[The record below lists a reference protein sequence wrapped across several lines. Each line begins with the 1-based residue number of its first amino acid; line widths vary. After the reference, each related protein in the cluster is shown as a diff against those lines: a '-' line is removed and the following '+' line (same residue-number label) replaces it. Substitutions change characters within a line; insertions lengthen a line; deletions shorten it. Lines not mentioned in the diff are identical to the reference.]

1 MSRKVRQGPNIQ
13 PLGKGEGFILASTHN
28 FRVDAPVKGLLT
40 VYRIALDKTEGGF
53 NMPKAMVL
61 EQFNKPLVETEYPLP
76 KLGQGEM
83 LVKLEASGVCGS
95 DVHMWRGKDPRT
107 PLPLILGHEGVG
119 RVVEVGQTRTD
130 IYGQPLRPDDL
141 VIWDRG
147 VTCNSCY
154 YCAVKKE
161 PSLCVNRKVYGINV
175 SCKDAPHFRGC
186 YAEYLVLFEG
196 TKVLKIPDDVAP
208 EVLVAASCSGA
219 TSAHTHQLCG
229 ITEGD
234 SVVIQGPGPVGLFA
248 LAFALDSGAATTI
261 VIGVQGDEMRLKL
274 AEDFGATHT
283 LNVSDTTE
291 EERRG
296 FVMAHTGG
304 HGADVVIDTTG
315 SPKALAEGMRLT
327 AKGGTYALPGVA
339 VPIGQVPISFYE
351 DVALKNLR
359 IQGVW
364 VSDTQHLYQAVK
376 LVLSGRYPFDKLVTH
391 KFDLEEA
398 TLAME
403 TMERKEA
410 IKAVL
415 RP

>member
-1 MSRKVRQGPNIQ
+1 
-13 PLGKGEGFILASTHN
+13 
-28 FRVDAPVKGLLT
+28 
-40 VYRIALDKTEGGF
+40 
-53 NMPKAMVL
+53 MPKAMVL
-61 EQFNKPLVETEYPLP
+61 QEFNKPLVEIEYPLL
-76 KLGQGEM
+76 KLSRGEI

-119 RVVEVGQTRTD
+119 RVAEVDVDKKD
-130 IYGQPLRPDDL
+130 IYGQPLGPGDL

-186 YAEYLVLFEG
+186 YAEYLVLFED
-196 TKVLKIPDDVAP
+196 TKVLKITEEIAP
-208 EVLVAASCSGA
+208 ETLVAASCSGA

-229 ITEGD
+229 ITEAD

-248 LAFALDSGAATTI
+248 LAFALDSGAGTTI
-261 VIGVQGDEMRLKL
+261 VIGAQGDEKRLKL

-283 LNVSDTTE
+283 LNVSDTTA
-291 EERRG
+291 EERCQL
-296 FVMAHTGG
+296 VMDHTGG

-315 SPKALAEGMRLT
+315 SPQALSEGIRLS

-351 DVALKNLR
+351 DVAVKNLR

-364 VSDTQHLYQAVK
+364 VSDTCHLYQAVR
-376 LVLSGRYPFDKLVTH
+376 LVLSGRYPFDRLVTH
-391 KFDLEEA
+391 KFDLKDA
-398 TLAME
+398 TQAME